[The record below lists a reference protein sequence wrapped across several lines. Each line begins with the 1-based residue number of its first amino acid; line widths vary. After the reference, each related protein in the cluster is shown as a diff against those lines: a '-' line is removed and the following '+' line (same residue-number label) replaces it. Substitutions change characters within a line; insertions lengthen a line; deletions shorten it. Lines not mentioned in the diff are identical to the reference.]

1 MVRVRVGLVRR
12 QFETRPNCSRENCG
26 QNRRGKTGGQ
36 FRPNRH
42 PTLKISDACLTQ
54 HGRHR
59 TDVPAEA
66 SKRAANMAQALQVS
80 MDLHGGEMHASSRV
94 AILGRYRR
102 YSDLRKDIQSAALEN
117 VSESSFLAHA
127 KRIGVSDGKV
137 LFADESELT
146 LVYDLALYAA
156 QSAAL
161 ENVSE
166 SSFLAHAKRIGLSD
180 GRVVFAHDDSEV
192 ALVYDLALYTAQ
204 PGRTRAIDR
213 CARKRL
219 TAAQPDEALVL
230 QALQASRFS
239 IFRVIG
245 RCEPAGVLLEDLM
258 RGGTIPL
265 LDKGL
270 EQSAKAGDVFAMRVA
285 PIEDF
290 VINCGAVVPMN
301 GGILE
306 ATIEFLTG
314 GVAEAE
320 RAALADHRRFAA
332 ALYEL
337 AIELELMS
345 SIIYR

>member
-1 MVRVRVGLVRR
+1 VKIVDKIG
-12 QFETRPNCSRENCG
+12 G
-26 QNRRGKTGGQ
+26 GKTGGQ
-36 FRPNRH
+36 FRPNHH

-127 KRIGVSDGKV
+127 KRIG
-137 LFADESELT
+137 
-146 LVYDLALYAA
+146 
-156 QSAAL
+156 
-161 ENVSE
+161 
-166 SSFLAHAKRIGLSD
+166 LSD
-180 GRVVFAHDDSEV
+180 GRVVFADDDSEV

-245 RCEPAGVLLEDLM
+245 RGEPAGVLLEDLM

>member
-1 MVRVRVGLVRR
+1 MRAQPGTVFIERMY
-12 QFETRPNCSRENCG
+12 S
-26 QNRRGKTGGQ
+26 
-36 FRPNRH
+36 
-42 PTLKISDACLTQ
+42 
-54 HGRHR
+54 
-59 TDVPAEA
+59 AEA
-66 SKRAANMAQALQVS
+66 SKRVANMAQALQVS
-80 MDLHGGEMHASSRV
+80 MELHGGEMHASSRV

-102 YSDLRKDIQSAALEN
+102 YSDLRKDIQSAALGN
-117 VSESSFLAHA
+117 VS
-127 KRIGVSDGKV
+127 K
-137 LFADESELT
+137 
-146 LVYDLALYAA
+146 
-156 QSAAL
+156 
-161 ENVSE
+161 

-180 GRVVFAHDDSEV
+180 GRVVFADDGSEV

-219 TAAQPDEALVL
+219 TAALPDEALVL

-258 RGGTIPL
+258 RGGTMPL